1 MQSKPIHPVKKAL
14 ICIPALVLL
23 TITSSA
29 QSYIRTSG
37 DSLNP
42 RVYANTGVFRPN
54 LTTSLRI
61 DSRSGLGTSVS
72 LEDDF
77 NFESSLSVFYAQ
89 AMVRAKQRS
98 QFLLSYTN
106 INRTSSLE
114 IDQDITIADTT
125 FYLGAELNLRFDV
138 NYYAFTWRY
147 AFFNKANWNAGLS
160 VGLRAA
166 EFKFEADA
174 VANGAGYGVS
184 ESVIAP
190 AILFGLHGSGYL
202 TERLLGRYSFEFF
215 SLDVDGFD
223 VNVLETRA
231 SLEYFIIENVGLG
244 VAYSTSSYR
253 VGDFP
258 LNNNLDG
265 RVLFEFSGVN
275 LFLSARF

>member
-1 MQSKPIHPVKKAL
+1 LAILS
-14 ICIPALVLL
+14 
-23 TITSSA
+23 ITSSA
-29 QSYIRTSG
+29 QSYIRAGG

-42 RVYANTGVFRPN
+42 RIYANTGVFRPN

-61 DSRSGLGTSVS
+61 DSRSGLGTDIS

-89 AMVRAKQRS
+89 AVIRAKQRS
-98 QFLLSYTN
+98 QFVLSFTN
-106 INRTSSLE
+106 INRSSDLE
-114 IDQDITIADTT
+114 ISEDITIADTT
-125 FYLGAELNLRFDV
+125 FYLGATLNLQFDV

-160 VGLRAA
+160 IGLRAA
-166 EFKFEADA
+166 QFGFKADA
-174 VANGAGYGVS
+174 TANGAEYGVS
-184 ESVIAP
+184 ESITAP

-215 SLDVDGFD
+215 DLNVAGFD
-223 VNVLETRA
+223 INVLETRA

-244 VAYSTSSYR
+244 VAYSTSAYR
-253 VGDFP
+253 VSDFP

-265 RVLFEFSGVN
+265 RVLFDFSGIN
-275 LFLSARF
+275 IFLSARF

>member
-1 MQSKPIHPVKKAL
+1 VKKA
-14 ICIPALVLL
+14 IIFIPVLVLL
-23 TITSSA
+23 TITLSA
-29 QSYIRTSG
+29 QSYIRAGG

-42 RVYANTGVFRPN
+42 RIYANTGIFRPN

-61 DSRSGLGTSVS
+61 DSRSGLGTDIS

-77 NFESSLSVFYAQ
+77 NFEPTLSVFYAQ
-89 AMVRAKQRS
+89 AVVRAKQRS
-98 QFLLSYTN
+98 QFVLSYTN

-114 IDQDITIADTT
+114 IDQDISIADTT
-125 FYLGAELNLRFDV
+125 FYLGAELNLQFDV

-166 EFKFEADA
+166 QFKFKADA
-174 VANGAGYGVS
+174 SANGATYGVS
-184 ESVIAP
+184 ESITAP

-215 SLDVDGFD
+215 DLSIDGLDI
-223 VNVLETRA
+223 NVLETRA

-253 VGDFP
+253 VSELP

-265 RVLFEFSGVN
+265 RVLFDFSGVN